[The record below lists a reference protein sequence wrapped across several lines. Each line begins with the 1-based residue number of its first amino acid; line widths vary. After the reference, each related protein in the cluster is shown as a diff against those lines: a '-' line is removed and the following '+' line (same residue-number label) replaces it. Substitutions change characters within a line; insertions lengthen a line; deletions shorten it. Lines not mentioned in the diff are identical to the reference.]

1 MALRI
6 DESQTHLKGFT
17 DYYEAKIRPELR
29 DQEDRR
35 RRAVRQFWLV
45 LLLTSPPM
53 IWWAHEF
60 IVQVIDRMDHW
71 VGTPLVPTLMMKVI
85 GFING
90 LIDPEAGM
98 IPNYIEM
105 IAFLAVVSGI
115 VWVAMRSYESLQED
129 VKSFLVSKICRFF
142 GLHYR
147 SRPRGPSPGLFS
159 ACSLLPS
166 YDRFDLEDGFRG
178 THDGVDLAMAEVNL
192 EQDAGKDGYESIYRG
207 ILVSLDF
214 HKPFKGRTVILR
226 ELGFFGNKIKQVF
239 DVDGERV
246 HLESPDF
253 ERQFAVYSEDQVE
266 ARYLLTPS
274 FQERATALARLFG
287 RGRLEMAFNDQ
298 SLLIAVRVR
307 RDWFE
312 AGGMLITEVDNGK
325 RVQRMVE
332 QIGIVFDIID
342 TLNLAL
348 ETRV

>member
-6 DESQTHLKGFT
+6 DESQAHLKGFT

-29 DQEDRR
+29 SQEDRR
-35 RRAVRQFWLV
+35 RRAVRQFWMV
-45 LLLTSPPM
+45 ILLTSPPM
-53 IWWAHEF
+53 IWWAYEF
-60 IVQVIDRMDHW
+60 VSQVVDRMDHW
-71 VGTPLVPTLMMKVI
+71 IGTPLVPTSFMKVI

-115 VWVAMRSYESLQED
+115 VWVAMSSYECLQED
-129 VKSFLVSKICRFF
+129 VKSFLISKVCRFF
-142 GLHYR
+142 GLHYQ
-147 SRPRGPSPGLFS
+147 SRPRGPSPSLFR
-159 ACSLLPS
+159 ACTLLPK

-178 THDGVDLAMAEVNL
+178 SHDGVDLAMAEVNL
-192 EQDAGKDGYESIYRG
+192 EQDAGKDGYETIYRG
-207 ILVSLDF
+207 ILISLDF
-214 HKPFKGRTVILR
+214 LKPFTGRTFVLK
-226 ELGFFGNKIKQVF
+226 ELGFIGNKIKQVV
-239 DVDGERV
+239 DVNGERM

-253 ERQFAVYSEDQVE
+253 ERHFAVYSDDQVE

-287 RGRLEMAFNDQ
+287 RGRLEMAFDNQ
-298 SLLIAVRVR
+298 SILIAVRVR

-312 AGGMLITEVDNGK
+312 AGGMLITEVDDGK
-325 RVQRMVE
+325 RVRRMVE
-332 QIGIVFDIID
+332 QIGIVYDIID